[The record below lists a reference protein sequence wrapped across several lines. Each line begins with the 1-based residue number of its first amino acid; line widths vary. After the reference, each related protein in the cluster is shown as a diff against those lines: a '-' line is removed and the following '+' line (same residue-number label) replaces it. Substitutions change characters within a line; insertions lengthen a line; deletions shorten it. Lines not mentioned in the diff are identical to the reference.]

1 MAMRPGCLCT
11 QAMRSGLLVCLVFL
25 GAGLVACN
33 RPSRDRAP
41 ASNDDPGRSGL
52 RDLASVAAFQAHF
65 DEDSAHPRLVLLLS
79 PT

>member
-11 QAMRSGLLVCLVFL
+11 PAIRSGLLACLFL
-25 GAGLVACN
+25 GAGLLACN

-41 ASNDDPGRSGL
+41 ASDDDPGRSAL

-65 DEDSAHPRLVLLLS
+65 DADSAHPRLVLLLS